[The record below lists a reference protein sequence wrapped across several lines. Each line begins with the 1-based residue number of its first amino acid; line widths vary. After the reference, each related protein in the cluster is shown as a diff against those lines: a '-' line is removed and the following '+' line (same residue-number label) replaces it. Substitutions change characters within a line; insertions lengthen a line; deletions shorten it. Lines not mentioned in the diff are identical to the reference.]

1 MNTTRIIYVSLA
13 AALAVGSAG
22 LIWHLYRGGSSAIPG
37 FERLTQPGALSE
49 QHASIGDRCETCHT
63 PNFGVDRSACVTCHA
78 TNTNLLSRQTTAF
91 HFNIP
96 NCTGCHVEHRGVP
109 RITAMDH
116 DMLAAAVR
124 KAESDRKEISLVER
138 LTALARRSSENQAE
152 RASLD
157 CFSCHSS
164 GNPHHNGSKIQ
175 VSGFSSVGSL
185 FGREC
190 ASCHSTESWRVPEYR
205 HPASGSTECVQCH
218 QAPPS
223 HYMMHFEMVS
233 KSVSGKEHASVE
245 QCGACHQTDS
255 WNNIKDI
262 GWHKHH

>member
-1 MNTTRIIYVSLA
+1 MNTIRIIYVSLA
-13 AALAVGSAG
+13 AALAIGSAG
-22 LIWHLYRGGSSAIPG
+22 LVLYLYQEGSGGIPAFG
-37 FERLTQPGALSE
+37 RLAQPGPLSV

-78 TNTNLLSRQTTAF
+78 TNTDLLGRQATAF
-91 HFNIP
+91 HANIP

-109 RITAMDH
+109 RITTMDH
-116 DMLAAAVR
+116 DVLVASGR
-124 KAESDRKEISLVER
+124 KAESSAREFSLGER
-138 LTALARRSSENQAE
+138 LTTFARRSPASQ
-152 RASLD
+152 RTSASLD

-164 GNPHHNGSKIQ
+164 GNPHHDGSKIQ
-175 VSGFSSVGSL
+175 VGGFSTVGSL

-190 ASCHSTESWRVPEYR
+190 ASCHSTENWRVPEYR

-233 KSVSGKEHASVE
+233 KKVAGKEHATVE
-245 QCGACHQTDS
+245 QCGACHQIDS
-255 WNNIKDI
+255 WNNIKDV